1 MQQRSQDYAFVV
13 VAVLGQNDLS
23 ESTWN
28 TEDEA
33 RRQRER
39 LIKLG
44 VCASSV
50 RVYRTR
56 LVKARPGLP

>member
-1 MQQRSQDYAFVV
+1 MQQRSQNYAFVV
-13 VAVLGQNDLS
+13 VAVFGPNDIS
-23 ESTWN
+23 ESTWS

-44 VCASSV
+44 VRASNI

-56 LVKARPGLP
+56 LVKARPGLS